1 MQEKDKNKV
10 RNRKAANQC
19 LKFVTFVLL
28 MDPKVKHIRFLL
40 KYPAYKFFKN
50 RSKYISNQ
58 NFLIIA
64 SVLIAIVSS
73 IAAIILKG
81 LIHYIEG
88 ISFNA
93 KFIELQ
99 YKNVFFPAIGIL
111 LSLLF
116 IKYILRIPALEK
128 GLASIIYKVNY
139 KHGDIEGHHTYVH
152 LITSALTVGFGG
164 SVGVEAPI
172 AITGAAIGSNVSK
185 RLFVSQQE
193 KNLLLACGASA
204 GISAIF
210 NCPIAAVIFSL
221 EVILS
226 RVSVASFIPLLIAS
240 ATAALIN
247 GIFYKGSLIHFQA
260 NGWIVSAIPFYVV
273 LGILSGLVSAYTILS
288 IHAIEN
294 RFGNV
299 KQKINKAIFQ
309 GGIVG
314 LLIFV
319 FPLLYGEGYAVINT
333 ILSGGID
340 TYMEKIAFQSS
351 FSYNFLF
358 IGFLFFTLLFK
369 PIAAAFTV
377 SSGGN
382 GGVFAPSLF
391 SGAIIGLLFSRIIN
405 LSGFAELNELNFVVC
420 GMAGVLSG
428 VLSAPLTG
436 IFMIAEVSG
445 GYGMFVPLMIVSAVS
460 FFVTRFIEPNS
471 IYTKRLAALG
481 LLGHQNKEKE
491 ILSKF
496 SIRSILETDFKSYYP
511 DQSLREITEGLQE
524 SKRNVYP
531 IITRNKRL
539 VGILTLEDLKQ
550 VIFKPELYDKIKAK
564 DLMQQVPA
572 EADLDYSLDEVMKIF
587 DGNESLW
594 NLPVTHKGRYAGFVS
609 KSSFL
614 NKYKTLM
621 QEQVNQEGEK

>member
-1 MQEKDKNKV
+1 
-10 RNRKAANQC
+10 
-19 LKFVTFVLL
+19 
-28 MDPKVKHIRFLL
+28 MDPKVKHIKFLL

-73 IAAIILKG
+73 VAAIFLKG
-81 LIHYIEG
+81 LIHYIES

-93 KFIELQ
+93 KFIEIQ
-99 YKNVFFPAIGIL
+99 YKNLFFPVTGIL
-111 LSLLF
+111 LSLFF
-116 IKYILRIPALEK
+116 IKYILRKNVFEK

-139 KHGDIEGHHTYVH
+139 KHADIDGHHTYSH

-172 AITGAAIGSNVSK
+172 AITGSAIGSNVSK

-226 RVSVASFIPLLIAS
+226 RASVASFIPLLIAS

-260 NGWIVSAIPFYVV
+260 NGWTVHAIPYYLV
-273 LGILSGLVSAYTILS
+273 LGVLAGLVSAYTILS
-288 IHAIEN
+288 IHTIEH

-314 LLIFV
+314 ILLFA

-333 ILSGGID
+333 ILAGEID
-340 TYMEKIAFQSS
+340 QYLEKIALQSTY
-351 FSYNFLF
+351 SYDLLF
-358 IGFLFFTLLFK
+358 VLLLLLTLLLK
-369 PIAAAFTV
+369 PIAAALTV

-391 SGAIIGLLFSRIIN
+391 NGAIIGLLFSRIIN
-405 LSGFAELNELNFVVC
+405 ISGFSHLNELNFVIC

-445 GYGMFVPLMIVSAVS
+445 GYGMFIPLMIVSAIS

-471 IYTKRLAALG
+471 IYTKRLASLG
-481 LLGHQNKEKE
+481 LLVHQNKEKD
-491 ILSKF
+491 ILSQF
-496 SIRSILETDFKSYYP
+496 SIRSILETDFKAYYP
-511 DQSLREITEGLQE
+511 DQSLREITEGLKE
-524 SKRNVYP
+524 SRRNVYP

-539 VGILTLEDLKQ
+539 IGILTLDDLKQ
-550 VIFKPELYDKIKAK
+550 VIFKPELYDKVKAK
-564 DLMQQVPA
+564 DLMQQVPI
-572 EADLDYSLDEVMKIF
+572 EADINAPLDEVMAIF
-587 DGNESLW
+587 DNNQSLW
-594 NLPVTHKGRYAGFVS
+594 NLPVTQHGRYAGFVS
-609 KSSFL
+609 KSTFL
-614 NKYKTLM
+614 NKYKDLM
-621 QEQVNQEGEK
+621 QDQVNQETAV

>member
-1 MQEKDKNKV
+1 
-10 RNRKAANQC
+10 
-19 LKFVTFVLL
+19 

-58 NFLIIA
+58 NFLIVA

-73 IAAIILKG
+73 VAAIILKG
-81 LIHYIEG
+81 LVHYIES

-93 KFIELQ
+93 QFIELQ

-111 LSLLF
+111 LSLFF
-116 IKYILRIPALEK
+116 IKYILRLPVLEK

-139 KHGDIEGHHTYVH
+139 KHADVEGHHTFAH

-172 AITGAAIGSNVSK
+172 AITGSAIGSNVAK

-226 RVSVASFIPLLIAS
+226 RASVASFIPLLIAS

-260 NGWIVSAIPFYVV
+260 NGWVVGAIPYYAV
-273 LGILSGLVSAYTILS
+273 LGILCGLISAYTIIS

-294 RFGNV
+294 RFGNI
-299 KQKINKAIFQ
+299 KQKINKALFQ
-309 GGIVG
+309 GALVG
-314 LLIFV
+314 LLIFI

-358 IGFLFFTLLFK
+358 ISFLFLTLLLK
-369 PIAAAFTV
+369 PIAAGFTV

-391 SGAIIGLLFSRIIN
+391 NGAITGLLLSRIIN
-405 LSGFAELNELNFVVC
+405 LSGLSELNELNFVIC

-445 GYGMFVPLMIVSAVS
+445 GYGMFIPLMIVSALS

-471 IYTKRLAALG
+471 IYTKRLASLG
-481 LLGHQNKEKE
+481 LLIQQNKEQE

-496 SIRSILETDFKSYYP
+496 SIGSILETDFKSYYP
-511 DQSLREITEGLQE
+511 DQSLREITEGLSD
-524 SKRNVYP
+524 SKRNVFP
-531 IITRNKRL
+531 IVTRNKRL

-550 VIFKPELYDKIKAK
+550 VLFKPELYDKLKAK

-572 EADLDYSLDEVMKIF
+572 EANLDYSLEDVMKIF
-587 DGNESLW
+587 DGNQSLW
-594 NLPVTHKGRYAGFVS
+594 NLPVTHHNRYAGFVS
-609 KSSFL
+609 KSTFL
-614 NKYKTLM
+614 NKYKNLM
-621 QEQVNQEGEK
+621 QEHVNNSKEE

>member
-1 MQEKDKNKV
+1 
-10 RNRKAANQC
+10 
-19 LKFVTFVLL
+19 
-28 MDPKVKHIRFLL
+28 
-40 KYPAYKFFKN
+40 
-50 RSKYISNQ
+50 
-58 NFLIIA
+58 
-64 SVLIAIVSS
+64 
-73 IAAIILKG
+73 
-81 LIHYIEG
+81 
-88 ISFNA
+88 
-93 KFIELQ
+93 
-99 YKNVFFPAIGIL
+99 
-111 LSLLF
+111 
-116 IKYILRIPALEK
+116 
-128 GLASIIYKVNY
+128 
-139 KHGDIEGHHTYVH
+139 
-152 LITSALTVGFGG
+152 
-164 SVGVEAPI
+164 
-172 AITGAAIGSNVSK
+172 
-185 RLFVSQQE
+185 
-193 KNLLLACGASA
+193 
-204 GISAIF
+204 
-210 NCPIAAVIFSL
+210 
-221 EVILS
+221 
-226 RVSVASFIPLLIAS
+226 
-240 ATAALIN
+240 
-247 GIFYKGSLIHFQA
+247 
-260 NGWIVSAIPFYVV
+260 
-273 LGILSGLVSAYTILS
+273 
-288 IHAIEN
+288 
-294 RFGNV
+294 
-299 KQKINKAIFQ
+299 
-309 GGIVG
+309 
-314 LLIFV
+314 
-319 FPLLYGEGYAVINT
+319 
-333 ILSGGID
+333 
-340 TYMEKIAFQSS
+340 MEKIAFQSS

-358 IGFLFFTLLFK
+358 IGFLLLTLLFK

-405 LSGFAELNELNFVVC
+405 LSGFGELNELNFVVC

-481 LLGHQNKEKE
+481 LLGHQNKEEE

-524 SKRNVYP
+524 SRRNVYP

-539 VGILTLEDLKQ
+539 VGILTLDDLKQ

-594 NLPVTHKGRYAGFVS
+594 NLPVTHKGRYVGFVS

-621 QEQVNQEGEK
+621 QEQVNQDGEN

>member
-1 MQEKDKNKV
+1 
-10 RNRKAANQC
+10 
-19 LKFVTFVLL
+19 
-28 MDPKVKHIRFLL
+28 
-40 KYPAYKFFKN
+40 
-50 RSKYISNQ
+50 
-58 NFLIIA
+58 
-64 SVLIAIVSS
+64 VLIAIVSS
-73 IAAIILKG
+73 VAAIILKG
-81 LIHYIEG
+81 LVHYIES

-93 KFIELQ
+93 QFIELQ

-111 LSLLF
+111 LSLFF
-116 IKYILRIPALEK
+116 IKYILRLPVLEK

-139 KHGDIEGHHTYVH
+139 KHADVEGHHTFAH

-172 AITGAAIGSNVSK
+172 PITGSAIGSNVAK

-226 RVSVASFIPLLIAS
+226 RASVASFIPLLIAS

-260 NGWIVSAIPFYVV
+260 NGWVVGAIPYYAV
-273 LGILSGLVSAYTILS
+273 LGILCGLISAYTIIS

-294 RFGNV
+294 RFGNI
-299 KQKINKAIFQ
+299 KQKINKALFQ
-309 GGIVG
+309 GALVG
-314 LLIFV
+314 LLIFI

-358 IGFLFFTLLFK
+358 ISFLFLTLLLK
-369 PIAAAFTV
+369 PIAAGFTV

-391 SGAIIGLLFSRIIN
+391 NGAITGLLLSRIIN
-405 LSGFAELNELNFVVC
+405 LSGLSELNELNFVIC

-445 GYGMFVPLMIVSAVS
+445 GYGMFIPLMIVSALS

-471 IYTKRLAALG
+471 IYTKRLASLG
-481 LLGHQNKEKE
+481 LLIQQNKEQE

-496 SIRSILETDFKSYYP
+496 SIGSILETDFKSYYP
-511 DQSLREITEGLQE
+511 DQSLREITEGLSD
-524 SKRNVYP
+524 SKRNVFP
-531 IITRNKRL
+531 IVTRNKRL

-550 VIFKPELYDKIKAK
+550 VLFKPELYDKLKAK

-572 EADLDYSLDEVMKIF
+572 EANLDYSLEDVMKIF
-587 DGNESLW
+587 DGNQSLW
-594 NLPVTHKGRYAGFVS
+594 NLPATHHNRYAGFVS
-609 KSSFL
+609 KSTFL
-614 NKYKTLM
+614 NKYKNLM
-621 QEQVNQEGEK
+621 QEHVNNSKEE

>member
-1 MQEKDKNKV
+1 
-10 RNRKAANQC
+10 
-19 LKFVTFVLL
+19 
-28 MDPKVKHIRFLL
+28 
-40 KYPAYKFFKN
+40 
-50 RSKYISNQ
+50 
-58 NFLIIA
+58 
-64 SVLIAIVSS
+64 VLIAIVSS
-73 IAAIILKG
+73 VAAIILKG
-81 LIHYIEG
+81 LVHYIES

-93 KFIELQ
+93 QFIELQ

-111 LSLLF
+111 LSLFF
-116 IKYILRIPALEK
+116 IKYILRLPVLEK

-139 KHGDIEGHHTYVH
+139 KHADVEGHHTFAH

-172 AITGAAIGSNVSK
+172 AITGSAIGSNVAK

-226 RVSVASFIPLLIAS
+226 RASVASFIPLLIAS

-260 NGWIVSAIPFYVV
+260 NGWVVGAIPYYAV
-273 LGILSGLVSAYTILS
+273 LGILCGLISAYTIIS

-294 RFGNV
+294 RFGNI
-299 KQKINKAIFQ
+299 KQKINKALFQ
-309 GGIVG
+309 GALVG
-314 LLIFV
+314 LLIFI

-358 IGFLFFTLLFK
+358 ISFLFLTLLLK
-369 PIAAAFTV
+369 PIAAGFTV

-391 SGAIIGLLFSRIIN
+391 NGAITGLLLSRIIN
-405 LSGFAELNELNFVVC
+405 LSGLSELNELNFVIC

-445 GYGMFVPLMIVSAVS
+445 GYGMFIPLMIVSALS

-471 IYTKRLAALG
+471 IYTKRLASLG
-481 LLGHQNKEKE
+481 LLIQQNKEQE

-496 SIRSILETDFKSYYP
+496 SIGSILETDFKSYYP
-511 DQSLREITEGLQE
+511 DQSLREITEGLSD
-524 SKRNVYP
+524 SKRNVFP
-531 IITRNKRL
+531 IVTRNKRL

-550 VIFKPELYDKIKAK
+550 VLFKPELYDKLKAK

-572 EADLDYSLDEVMKIF
+572 EANLDYSLEDVMKIF
-587 DGNESLW
+587 DGNQSLW
-594 NLPVTHKGRYAGFVS
+594 NLPVTHHNRYAGFVS
-609 KSSFL
+609 KSTFL
-614 NKYKTLM
+614 NKYKNLM
-621 QEQVNQEGEK
+621 QEHVNNSKEE